1 MINKSQATFFYII
14 VGIVA
19 ALVVAIFWT
28 YLVPLILAGVF
39 AIVAQPIHRRVHVVL
54 RKKTLSAL
62 ATLLIIFVLIIGP
75 LATLSVFVF
84 NEVSGVYDAFIVG
97 DGSLTAAEY
106 AGRVQ
111 SALDRVLPDD
121 WVPEAYLSDVQD
133 YFDSGYIWLKDNVRS
148 IFSNALAL
156 AGNLFIFILG
166 LFFFLRDGDKF
177 KKILI
182 KLSPLQNEHDERIM
196 RRIGAAVNSVV
207 LGTLLVA
214 LAQGL
219 LAGAGFMIFGL
230 PSPVLWASV
239 AAIASL
245 IPSVGTALIMVPAAV
260 FVGVVSGWWWGLGLL
275 LWGILIV
282 GSIDNI
288 LRPIVIERGVNI
300 HPFLI
305 LLSVFG
311 GLSLFGFSGFIIGP
325 IVLSLM
331 FALTD
336 IYRDVLVEKV

>member
-1 MINKSQATFFYII
+1 MINKSQATFFYVI

-28 YLVPLILAGVF
+28 YLIPLILAGVF
-39 AIVAQPIHRRVHVVL
+39 AIVAQPIQRAMHKVFRR
-54 RKKTLSAL
+54 KTVSAL
-62 ATLLIIFVLIIGP
+62 ATLLIIFVVVLGP
-75 LATLSVFVF
+75 LVTLSVFVF
-84 NEVSGVYDAFIVG
+84 NEVSGVYNAFVIG
-97 DGSLTAAEY
+97 DGTLTAAEY

-133 YFDSGYIWLKDNVRS
+133 YFDRGYIWLKDNVQS
-148 IFSNALAL
+148 IFSNALIL

-177 KKILI
+177 KQIII

-219 LAGAGFMIFGL
+219 LAGIGFMIFGL

-245 IPSVGTALIMVPAAV
+245 IPSVGTALVMVPAAL

-275 LWGILIV
+275 AWGILIV

-288 LRPIVIERGVNI
+288 LRPLVIERGVNI

-336 IYRDVLVEKV
+336 IYRDVLVQKV